1 MMKVRTNCLYLIL
14 ENLDM
19 NGDCIREK
27 SILDVLIV
35 EYWSKEIEITL
46 RDIVNN
52 VQLRIGKNIK
62 K

>member
-1 MMKVRTNCLYLIL
+1 MMKVKTNCLYLIL

-19 NGDCIREK
+19 SGDYIK
-27 SILDVLIV
+27 VKNILDVLIV
-35 EYWSKEIEITL
+35 GFWSKEIEITL